1 MLWRLEESIAAGQFD
16 KAAVLAKELAAIKR
30 APTSQSPSIK
40 RRTPEP
46 DATPP
51 TPPAA
56 INKPVAAPRSV
67 LPAVAAVVAAV
78 HKQSDPI
85 VSAASTVNQTTA
97 TAAPLPAKRLS
108 QLSSPFPLPR
118 RTIKEEERQDK
129 QEETAQKEQVSLH
142 VNQQTETEKQI
153 TITTKKMIMTNPEV
167 TMRTK
172 KSLSTKINS
181 GQQTTLTFQKKPSIG
196 VVEENARRT
205 QSCIVDDTFKYSSD
219 PSARPFASALTQS
232 T

>member
-1 MLWRLEESIAAGQFD
+1 MLWRLEQSIAAGQFD

-153 TITTKKMIMTNPEV
+153 TITTNPEV